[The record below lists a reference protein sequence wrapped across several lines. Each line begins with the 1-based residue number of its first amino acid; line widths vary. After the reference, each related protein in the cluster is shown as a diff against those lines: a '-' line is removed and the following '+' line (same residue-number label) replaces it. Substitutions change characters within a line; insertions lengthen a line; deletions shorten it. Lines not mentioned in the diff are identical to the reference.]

1 MSPLPQMMK
10 AKKMADDPLMKSSEA
25 PLMDHLVELRSR
37 LLKSLIALAVAFA
50 FCFYFADFIFVFQR
64 YLNINPRG
72 QFNMFHRSGQRLN

>member
-1 MSPLPQMMK
+1 MMK

-50 FCFYFADFIFVFQR
+50 FCFYFADFGKRAQLCSGSVGTNFDF
-64 YLNINPRG
+64 
-72 QFNMFHRSGQRLN
+72 RSSE